1 MKKFY
6 VISHTHW
13 DREWYMPF
21 EQFRM
26 RLVDLI
32 DRLMEI
38 VRANRSYRFHLDA
51 QTIVLEDYLEIR
63 PHKREELK
71 EMISAG
77 NIIVGPWYLQ
87 NDFYLTSGEA
97 TIRNLMIG
105 RKIAAKIGGGDNIG
119 YAPDQFGNIGQLPQI
134 LNNFGIDTFLF
145 GRGYTFY
152 LDEACIR
159 PVPMPPEFYWYAPDG
174 SRCLAV
180 VMPFWYNNAQRF
192 SADPEKSLILL
203 EENEKGFDDCGG
215 CPLYLL
221 MNGVDHLQP
230 QEDLLAIL
238 DNLQAR
244 RQDIEIGQRT
254 LAEYFDDL
262 KLFIK
267 KAQKKLPEH
276 RKALNFGNDNRLLKG
291 CWSTKSYLKTLN
303 VRAQTKLENILEP
316 LYAMLYAAGV
326 NVYDGDKFMYFWKK
340 LLRFHPHDSIC
351 GCSRDEVHAH
361 MEDDFRRFDE
371 AADDFLERGM
381 LIAAEHMA
389 EGSYGKNC
397 YALTYVNTTE
407 RGADET
413 CEAELYFPRTEGV
426 NGFMIY
432 DETGVVVE
440 YELLKKYPSVKDV
453 FSPVN
458 LPGEIDTDNFQILL
472 PVSVP
477 AMSFKRYFIVPGK
490 VRHKKFCRA
499 RAAENK
505 FYRLEFINGTVFLTD
520 KKSGRRYEDFIGFV
534 SDTDTGDTYQY
545 MPPENGV
552 RTKAELLGCRLSGS
566 VFRPVMALTYRLR
579 VPKKYDFEAG
589 RPSVRMVD
597 IHCSVSLTLTET
609 TERIGISYRVD
620 NRACDHRVRLYVR
633 AAEKNSGFCADVP
646 FDVVDCSVFESC
658 PVTSNK
664 SFCNSTIVAEKCEG
678 GITLF
683 TEGLHEVEKEGDVFY
698 LTVVRATG
706 LIYRP
711 QAGAAAVGKQ
721 WFVPENQELR
731 SLTGRLGVFIGS
743 GDAVKDGIFVR
754 AKQFRVG
761 LPCVFT
767 SLDEKKYSGGRFA
780 VQGAKWAEL
789 YYPEKLFPKA
799 SVDSCKPALCIG
811 DDRIALS
818 AYKKAE
824 DGDSQV
830 VRIWNMSGESL
841 SVPISVSGTIYQSD
855 MTEREGAC
863 LGKNQAIV
871 RMRPKEIK
879 TILIKKL

>member
-105 RKIAAKIGGGDNIG
+105 RKIAAKMGGGDNIG

-159 PVPMPPEFYWYAPDG
+159 PVPIPPEFYWYAPDG

-244 RQDIEIGQRT
+244 RRDIEIGQRT

-326 NVYDGDKFMYFWKK
+326 NVYDGDKFMY
-340 LLRFHPHDSIC
+340 L
-351 GCSRDEVHAH
+351 
-361 MEDDFRRFDE
+361 
-371 AADDFLERGM
+371 
-381 LIAAEHMA
+381 
-389 EGSYGKNC
+389 
-397 YALTYVNTTE
+397 
-407 RGADET
+407 
-413 CEAELYFPRTEGV
+413 
-426 NGFMIY
+426 
-432 DETGVVVE
+432 
-440 YELLKKYPSVKDV
+440 
-453 FSPVN
+453 
-458 LPGEIDTDNFQILL
+458 
-472 PVSVP
+472 
-477 AMSFKRYFIVPGK
+477 
-490 VRHKKFCRA
+490 
-499 RAAENK
+499 
-505 FYRLEFINGTVFLTD
+505 
-520 KKSGRRYEDFIGFV
+520 
-534 SDTDTGDTYQY
+534 
-545 MPPENGV
+545 
-552 RTKAELLGCRLSGS
+552 
-566 VFRPVMALTYRLR
+566 
-579 VPKKYDFEAG
+579 
-589 RPSVRMVD
+589 
-597 IHCSVSLTLTET
+597 
-609 TERIGISYRVD
+609 
-620 NRACDHRVRLYVR
+620 
-633 AAEKNSGFCADVP
+633 
-646 FDVVDCSVFESC
+646 
-658 PVTSNK
+658 
-664 SFCNSTIVAEKCEG
+664 
-678 GITLF
+678 
-683 TEGLHEVEKEGDVFY
+683 
-698 LTVVRATG
+698 
-706 LIYRP
+706 
-711 QAGAAAVGKQ
+711 
-721 WFVPENQELR
+721 
-731 SLTGRLGVFIGS
+731 
-743 GDAVKDGIFVR
+743 
-754 AKQFRVG
+754 
-761 LPCVFT
+761 
-767 SLDEKKYSGGRFA
+767 
-780 VQGAKWAEL
+780 
-789 YYPEKLFPKA
+789 
-799 SVDSCKPALCIG
+799 
-811 DDRIALS
+811 
-818 AYKKAE
+818 
-824 DGDSQV
+824 
-830 VRIWNMSGESL
+830 
-841 SVPISVSGTIYQSD
+841 
-855 MTEREGAC
+855 
-863 LGKNQAIV
+863 
-871 RMRPKEIK
+871 
-879 TILIKKL
+879 